1 MSENIIKKAKQILLN
16 SDVMNYIPIERLE
29 QAFSKVKLAETEEKF
44 FEAYGYGEYRGEK
57 LEGYNRFN
65 ETNLNPRYATPHTV
79 IHEVLHDISS
89 IFDKDG
95 NRIQNGLMGTRGLG
109 FDNQINE
116 GATDYLASKLSGE
129 KARNYYQG
137 HKLFEK
143 LEPMLIKYT
152 KNENILM
159 QMYLTNDVKFM
170 EDFLNYFGNKEYT
183 KEITNNEGKKELIKQ
198 TTFEKLYS
206 DFLFMNDE
214 KIDELLKPVNKNLN
228 KFMKKQ
234 ERKEKR
240 NNFLNKIK
248 TLFSKKDTIKLLQE
262 SNNTY
267 QDISTL
273 NNDRSGFVSELQKG
287 INPYEDIQIDEYE
300 NQNYNEK
307 DIER

>member
-1 MSENIIKKAKQILLN
+1 
-16 SDVMNYIPIERLE
+16 
-29 QAFSKVKLAETEEKF
+29 
-44 FEAYGYGEYRGEK
+44 
-57 LEGYNRFN
+57 
-65 ETNLNPRYATPHTV
+65 
-79 IHEVLHDISS
+79 
-89 IFDKDG
+89 
-95 NRIQNGLMGTRGLG
+95 
-109 FDNQINE
+109 
-116 GATDYLASKLSGE
+116 
-129 KARNYYQG
+129 
-137 HKLFEK
+137 
-143 LEPMLIKYT
+143 
-152 KNENILM
+152 
-159 QMYLTNDVKFM
+159 
-170 EDFLNYFGNKEYT
+170 
-183 KEITNNEGKKELIKQ
+183 
-198 TTFEKLYS
+198 
-206 DFLFMNDE
+206 MNDE

-300 NQNYNEK
+300 NQNYNEQ